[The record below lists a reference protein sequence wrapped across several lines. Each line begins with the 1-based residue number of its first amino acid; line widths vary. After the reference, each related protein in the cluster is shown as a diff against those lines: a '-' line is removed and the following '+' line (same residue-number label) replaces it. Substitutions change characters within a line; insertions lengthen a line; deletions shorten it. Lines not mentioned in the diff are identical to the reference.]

1 MLHSLVSLPPLLS
14 ALFAVTVGSERAY
27 FPLSVQAITDQ
38 LPLDA
43 GDPLFGEVLVVVLN
57 NKPGTHAV
65 FDELRT
71 KIMAGPHA
79 LYFKFVEQ
87 EIQQTDNVHNPEHSA
102 NVPSSNVR
110 RQTRAVISTL
120 RASAGQ
126 GRYFLFMEDDF
137 VVCPH
142 ALRAMSYI
150 TNKANAYYPRGWSG
164 IRVSHG
170 LCGIL
175 INDADVPEVANYLE
189 QHQVL
194 PWFPGPCSP
203 TVFRSVICDCLSL
216 NGFFSLP
223 GAAPAGPSAARVDPR
238 GARAG
243 CGVPPG
249 AH

>member
-1 MLHSLVSLPPLLS
+1 MLYSLVPLPPLLS

-120 RASAGQ
+120 A
-126 GRYFLFMEDDF
+126 
-137 VVCPH
+137 
-142 ALRAMSYI
+142 
-150 TNKANAYYPRGWSG
+150 
-164 IRVSHG
+164 RVSRAGALLPLHG
-170 LCGIL
+170 GRLRG
-175 INDADVPEVANYLE
+175 
-189 QHQVL
+189 L
-194 PWFPGPCSP
+194 P
-203 TVFRSVICDCLSL
+203 
-216 NGFFSLP
+216 
-223 GAAPAGPSAARVDPR
+223 
-238 GARAG
+238 ARAPRH
-243 CGVPPG
+243 VL
-249 AH
+249 HH